1 MKIYKYYYKDTV
13 SYYFTNNNE
22 QYIYFYFIDNK
33 YSIKPRYS
41 THLPSSAIEINLY
54 ELVFKEK
61 NLIDLFFF
69 NDELKEETLNIHV
82 YFIFKTIKEKLEDI
96 KM

>member
-1 MKIYKYYYKDTV
+1 MKIYKYYYKDTI
-13 SYYFTNNNE
+13 SYYFTNNNK

-33 YSIKPRYS
+33 YSIKPCYS

-61 NLIDLFFF
+61 I
-69 NDELKEETLNIHV
+69 
-82 YFIFKTIKEKLEDI
+82 
-96 KM
+96 